1 LRFQHEVFSLVL
13 SAKMRIPVAACQRL
27 LFASSCDINSKY
39 SNTPQEADLLK
50 SKRNVIWVIVWGIL
64 AAIFGILNVRGYALY
79 TMPSGQT
86 LSQVL
91 MIVAAILAGFHL
103 GALAIRWN
111 VRLRRGAPGEVS
123 MLTGVLRVVAGIAVL
138 AAVLYLFGQLQA
150 VGTALGA
157 FSGLLLGWA
166 LQAPVS
172 GMAAWIM
179 ISLKRP
185 FRVGDRVQLPS
196 LGLVGDVVDLNPMYT
211 VLNQVGGAVGSEE
224 AVNRPILIPNAMLFS
239 QVVINYTA
247 RQDAAFILDEVVVRI
262 TYDTDWEEA
271 ERVLIDAARRATGDV
286 IAQTG
291 QQPYVRADMYDYGV
305 YMRLRFMTKAT
316 DRPRTTYEIIKH
328 IFQDFQR
335 SARIDFAIPYVYSFR
350 KGVQASARY
359 DEADTQR
366 PTVDVL
372 LSQIIMSDQ
381 ERGTRLGN
389 EPDIAELTSRIR
401 EEGLIQPV
409 VLEPTAKGQYRIIA
423 GHMRVEACKR
433 LGWRSLPAVI
443 RKEQAE

>member
-1 LRFQHEVFSLVL
+1 MKTR
-13 SAKMRIPVAACQRL
+13 
-27 LFASSCDINSKY
+27 
-39 SNTPQEADLLK
+39 
-50 SKRNVIWVIVWGIL
+50 RNIIWAIVWGIL
-64 AAIFGILNVRGYALY
+64 AAVFGALHAQGYVLFK
-79 TMPSGQT
+79 MPSGQT

-91 MIVAAILAGFHL
+91 MIVAAILTGFHL
-103 GALAIRWN
+103 GALTIQWSIKM
-111 VRLRRGAPGEVS
+111 RRGAPGEVS
-123 MLTGVLRVVAGIAVL
+123 MLTGVLRVLAGIAVA

-157 FSGLLLGWA
+157 FSGLLLGWS

-185 FRVGDRVQLPS
+185 FRIGDRVQLPS
-196 LGLVGDVVDLNPMYT
+196 LSLVGDIMEISPMYT

-262 TYDTDWEEA
+262 TYDTDWDEA
-271 ERVLIDAARRATGDV
+271 ERILLHAAHQATSDV

-291 QQPYVRADMYDYGV
+291 QQPYVRSDMYDYGV
-305 YMRLRFMTKAT
+305 YMRLRYMTKAT
-316 DRPRTTYEIIKH
+316 ERPRTTYEIIKR

-335 SARIDFAIPYVYSFR
+335 SARVDFAIPYVYSFR
-350 KGVQASARY
+350 KGAQAFARY
-359 DEADTQR
+359 DEADVER

-372 LSQIIMSDQ
+372 LSQILMTDQ
-381 ERGTRLGN
+381 ERETILGN
-389 EPDIAELTSRIR
+389 ELDIVDLTSKIR

-409 VLEPTAKGQYRIIA
+409 VLRQTTDGQYRIIA
-423 GHMRVEACKR
+423 GHMRIEACKR

-443 RKEQAE
+443 RKEE